1 MACSALSKVDL
12 YGPPTLHYV
21 YYAKYDRVSMSYE
34 DYTQKVRAPQKKL
47 LRFTDNG
54 AKSPSSSG
62 TVTATWY
69 LRVAALARFLEA
81 SLTMR
86 QPGMHK
92 IENLST
98 FRR

>member
-1 MACSALSKVDL
+1 MKITHRKRAL
-12 YGPPTLHYV
+12 H
-21 YYAKYDRVSMSYE
+21 
-34 DYTQKVRAPQKKL
+34 QKKL

-86 QPGMHK
+86 QSGMHK
-92 IENLST
+92 IENPSISGT
-98 FRR
+98 HFF